1 MWVIRTDIKRTIK
14 KMMTLKEI
22 NLPDRLAARL
32 TTFSVFARN
41 DLTDWLAFSKIVR
54 GELGTLNINS
64 TETDFIIYS
73 LLTGFDIEDLRAL

>member
-32 TTFSVFARN
+32 TAFSVSAQN
-41 DLTDWLAFSKIVR
+41 DLTDWLAFSNIVR
-54 GELGTLNINS
+54 GELGMLNINS
-64 TETDFIIYS
+64 TESDYVVYS
-73 LLTGFDIEDLRAL
+73 LLSGIDIEDLRAL